1 MPAGWVFW
9 PATNRSISSRIPG
22 GYNSCWTSRCIR
34 QRPQRHGRGVWT
46 REVRDQIST
55 WLADTVPDP
64 VGQPPPD
71 PKVGREQ
78 QRRGRCHRP
87 CPARSRV
94 GVTRQL
100 KPACN
105 ASTGVR
111 QAGCRRVRG
120 WMRRELSRRRRTR
133 ASRAD
138 HCPTC
143 QRPNEASPSVRRG
156 GPASAL
162 LPDKWSSPR
171 RCPPPD
177 GLFRDFSTLTL
188 LGRRQV
194 HSRISCRPR

>member
-94 GVTRQL
+94 GVTRQV

-111 QAGCRRVRG
+111 QAGCRRGPWVDAEG
-120 WMRRELSRRRRTR
+120 AIPSLSHPGEP
-133 ASRAD
+133 SRPLPD
-138 HCPTC
+138 L
-143 QRPNEASPSVRRG
+143 
-156 GPASAL
+156 PASERGVTVRTSWRA
-162 LPDKWSSPR
+162 
-171 RCPPPD
+171 
-177 GLFRDFSTLTL
+177 GFGVAT
-188 LGRRQV
+188 RQV
-194 HSRISCRPR
+194 VVTSAVPAS